1 MVRASSHT
9 ETKTMTRNEG
19 TLDRALRIIAGLV
32 LISLVFIG
40 PQTPWGWIGL
50 VPLVT
55 GLVGMCPLYSILGI
69 NTCPMK
75 KG

>member
-1 MVRASSHT
+1 
-9 ETKTMTRNEG
+9 MTRNEG
-19 TLDRALRIIAGLV
+19 NIDRALRIIVGLA
-32 LISLVFIG
+32 LLAIVFVG

-55 GLVGMCPLYSILGI
+55 GLVGICPLYSALGI

>member
-1 MVRASSHT
+1 
-9 ETKTMTRNEG
+9 MTRNEG
-19 TLDRALRIIAGLV
+19 NLDRALRIIAGLV
-32 LISLVFIG
+32 LISLVFLG

-55 GLVGMCPLYSILGI
+55 GLVGMCPVYSILGI

>member
-1 MVRASSHT
+1 
-9 ETKTMTRNEG
+9 MTRNEG
-19 TLDRALRIIAGLV
+19 NLDRALRIIAGLV